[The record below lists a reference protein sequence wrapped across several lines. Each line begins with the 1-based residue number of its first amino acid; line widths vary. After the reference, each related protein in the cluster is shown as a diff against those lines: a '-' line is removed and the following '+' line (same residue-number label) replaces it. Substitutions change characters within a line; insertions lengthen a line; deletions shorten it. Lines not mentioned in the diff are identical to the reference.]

1 MMDKPLI
8 SVIMTVYNGEKYIEE
23 SIKSILVQSY
33 GKFEL
38 IIVLDGCTDNTEDIV
53 TEILKWYRGDFQ
65 IIKEEENRGCSTGR
79 SIGIDAANGNLI
91 AIQDADDISYPD
103 RFDKQVKFMTENQDI
118 FCVGGFLTKID
129 EDGKIL
135 GVMDYPPEQHSDIVK
150 MITDKCLNPILDP
163 TTMFRKKD
171 FYEIGGYSLD
181 KEIYLVPDFDLWL
194 RAILAGKKFYNM
206 QEILS
211 KYRVHDDSMTSRK
224 EEMLKQHMVVWR
236 KFRRPK

>member
-1 MMDKPLI
+1 MNKPLI

-53 TEILKWYRGDFQ
+53 TEIFRRYRGDFQ
-65 IIKEEENRGCSTGR
+65 IIKEEENKGCATGR
-79 SIGIDAANGNLI
+79 SIGIDAANGSLI
-91 AIQDADDISYPD
+91 AIQDADDISYSD
-103 RFDKQVKFMTENQDI
+103 RFDKQVKFMTENPDI
-118 FCVGGFLTKID
+118 FCVGGFLTKTD
-129 EDGKIL
+129 EEGKIL
-135 GVMDYPPEQHSDIVK
+135 GVMNYPPEKHDDVVK
-150 MITDKCLNPILDP
+150 MVTDKCFNPILDP
-163 TTMFRKKD
+163 STMFRKKD

-181 KEIYLVPDFDLWL
+181 KKIYLVPDFDLWL
-194 RAILAGKKFYNM
+194 KAILSGKKFYNM

-224 EEMLKQHMVVWR
+224 KGMFKQHMAVWNN
-236 KFRRPK
+236 FMRRR